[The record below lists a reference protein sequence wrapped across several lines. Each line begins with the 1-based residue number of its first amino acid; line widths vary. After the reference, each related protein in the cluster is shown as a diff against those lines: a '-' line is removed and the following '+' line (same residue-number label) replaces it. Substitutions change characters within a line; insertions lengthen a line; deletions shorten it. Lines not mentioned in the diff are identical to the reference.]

1 MIDLQLCCVSIQRNK
16 LEFGII
22 LSSYIIM
29 RTVPVTLL
37 FQFIRLLH
45 CSHCIRSVL
54 WASECERSRFRL
66 HFVRFLY
73 YLCASLFLMIFLL
86 FAFIHSPRFFS
97 ESDLREL
104 VFSFHQK
111 ENKHKHF
118 FVVVVFLLLSCILL
132 FIRIV
137 YVLGMWS
144 EKCVPSNWQSSAT
157 EHV

>member
-73 YLCASLFLMIFLL
+73 YLSASLFLMIFHL

-118 FVVVVFLLLSCILL
+118 CCCCCLPSSFMYFVIHPNCLRSWNV
-132 FIRIV
+132 IRK
-137 YVLGMWS
+137 MCT
-144 EKCVPSNWQSSAT
+144 K
-157 EHV
+157 